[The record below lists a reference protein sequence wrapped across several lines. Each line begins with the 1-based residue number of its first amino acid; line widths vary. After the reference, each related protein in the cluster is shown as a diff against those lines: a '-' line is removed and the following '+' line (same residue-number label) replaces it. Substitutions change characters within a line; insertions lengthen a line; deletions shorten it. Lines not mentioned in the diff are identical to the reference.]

1 MLYHTLGNTG
11 IQASAIGLGTWNI
24 ANQWGQIEEEDAI
37 ATVHSAIDCGIN
49 IIDTAES
56 YGMPAGLSEERVGRA
71 LSGNK
76 RQKVHIVTKMG
87 RWGRRSGQ
95 MVPMTTTDMV
105 RLCAHASLYRLR
117 TDYIDVMLC
126 HEGKLADEA
135 MADTYLAGF
144 ELLKEQGYIGAYGIS
159 TDRLEVLKLFNKNS
173 TCQVVEVDYSLLSRN
188 PDKEFLP
195 YCQENGI
202 AVLMRGTLHKGL
214 LSGKY
219 SGQTVFTDT
228 VRSEWYKDEKSKQKL
243 ARKLAKV
250 EQLRSIL
257 HPGKEM
263 VTAALRFAISHPI
276 KPIAIAGA
284 KSPEQVAINA
294 SAGDQLLPAE
304 QRETLIRHTKLK
316 DKKLT
321 NKKPTDKEL
330 AIA

>member
-1 MLYHTLGNTG
+1 MLYRDFGKTG

-24 ANQWGQIEEEDAI
+24 GNQWGLVEEKDAI
-37 ATVHSAIDCGIN
+37 ATIHAAIEHGIN
-49 IIDTAES
+49 LIDTAES
-56 YGMPAGLSEERVGRA
+56 YGIPAGLSEERLGKA
-71 LSGNK
+71 LRGK
-76 RQKVHIVTKMG
+76 RDKAHLVTKLG

-126 HEGKLADEA
+126 HEGKLSDPE
-135 MADTYLAGF
+135 MADIYLEGF
-144 ELLKEQGYIGAYGIS
+144 ELLKQQGLIGTYGIS
-159 TDRLEVLKLFNKNS
+159 TDRLEVLKLFNING

-195 YCQENGI
+195 YCQENNI
-202 AVLMRGTLHKGL
+202 AVLVRGPLHKGL

-219 SGQTVFTDT
+219 SAETTFTDT
-228 VRSEWYKDEKSKQKL
+228 VRSEWYKNDRAKEKF

-250 EQLRSIL
+250 ENLKKTL
-257 HPGKEM
+257 TPGEEM
-263 VTAALRFAISHPI
+263 VTAALRFVTSHPI
-276 KPIAIAGA
+276 APVAIVGA

-294 SAGDQLLPAE
+294 SAGNGLLSSAE
-304 QRETLIRHTKLK
+304 REHLIQCTKIK
-316 DKKLT
+316 DKT
-321 NKKPTDKEL
+321 L